1 MAPAYWI
8 AEIFRF
14 TFERRRRARPGTG
27 KGPSAGKSEGP
38 FFHGGRGTIPAFSVC
53 GDERPRRSAAEVR
66 SGRALA
72 RRLAKNRAFRRSE
85 EPRGHC
91 RAEPTSPAHR
101 AGSLNILIGIFPF
114 CPASLQ
120 AKAPKRRD
128 PFRKYQ
134 KNRMPDHA
142 DDSAFHGSGRN
153 TTCFHV
159 SDLSP
164 SRGARGA
171 SQ

>member
-8 AEIFRF
+8 AEIFRL
-14 TFERRRRARPGTG
+14 TFERRRCARPGTG

-114 CPASLQ
+114 CPRLFAGKGAETARSLQ
-120 AKAPKRRD
+120 EIS
-128 PFRKYQ
+128 

-142 DDSAFHGSGRN
+142 DDGAFHGSGRN